1 MLIPFPVAS
10 LIGALVTEIVFWAT
24 NNMFW
29 ADVPFWLLLA
39 GVVTGAVAASS
50 FSYIRPAAEV
60 AP

>member
-1 MLIPFPVAS
+1 V
-10 LIGALVTEIVFWAT
+10 
-24 NNMFW
+24 FW

-50 FSYIRPAAEV
+50 FSHIRPAAEV

>member
-1 MLIPFPVAS
+1 MLIPLPIAS

-24 NNMFW
+24 NNVFW

-50 FSYIRPAAEV
+50 FYVHSARG
-60 AP
+60 

>member
-1 MLIPFPVAS
+1 MLIPFPIA
-10 LIGALVTEIVFWAT
+10 LIGALVTAIVFWAT

>member
-10 LIGALVTEIVFWAT
+10 LICALVTEIVFWAT

-50 FSYIRPAAEV
+50 FYVHSARG
-60 AP
+60 